1 MVLSTDTVVPS
12 GALKSAGI
20 ENSEPDGTS
29 EPSEF
34 FGDSDVTDSPL
45 VTDTPSY
52 DGSFSSASDGW
63 GAASLTVTVTEVE
76 SVVLSG

>member
-52 DGSFSSASDGW
+52 DGSFSSAFV
-63 GAASLTVTVTEVE
+63 SLSVTSKGTETVSVE
-76 SVVLSG
+76 PST